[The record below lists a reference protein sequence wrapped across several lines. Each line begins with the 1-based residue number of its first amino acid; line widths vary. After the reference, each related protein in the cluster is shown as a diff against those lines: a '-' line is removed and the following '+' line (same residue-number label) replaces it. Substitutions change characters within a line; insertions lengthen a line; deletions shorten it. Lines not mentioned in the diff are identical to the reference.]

1 MEDIRRSP
9 ANYQMLV
16 LLAHSLS
23 APLLECTPICSYEL
37 LRGHCPALRWESGGE
52 VVEEE
57 LMEELVVEEVEEE
70 AVDD

>member
-1 MEDIRRSP
+1 
-9 ANYQMLV
+9 MLV

-52 VVEEE
+52 EWRGEDRRGSGGATVVKGGEGRREEGRG
-57 LMEELVVEEVEEE
+57 EVRI
-70 AVDD
+70 